1 MLVSLHIE
9 NVATIKTVDI
19 EFDRGFT
26 VLSGETGAGKSIIID
41 SVNLLLGEKANRDLI
56 RSGEAAASVE
66 ALFCDLDGEKIKTVT
81 GCGIPCDGELL
92 VYREISENGRNLIKC
107 NGKTVPTYVLKTLT
121 KNLISIHGQNSAQ
134 DLLDP
139 ETHIA
144 YLDAYCENRPLLN
157 EYGESFDRLNAL
169 IAKQRSLLIDEK
181 EKARKTEELTRQ
193 IKEIE
198 SARLKDGEEE
208 ELIASRERIKN
219 IEQTAKYVKTVYKSL
234 YQNEKSSSASDK
246 IAVAVNALEAL
257 NQSEQSVKLE
267 ESINKLTSFR
277 YEIEEIAE
285 SVKRLISDVG
295 EDPAAALDAIEERL
309 GLIKQLKRKY
319 GADINEIKEYSA
331 KMKEELEKIK
341 AADDE
346 YNATKA
352 EIKKEK
358 ATAVALADKLSQSRE
373 KGAAELTKAV
383 LSELYYL
390 DLKKVRFETSVTR
403 RTQLNSKGADDV
415 SFLLAANTGD
425 ELKPL
430 DKTASGGEL
439 SRIMLALKS
448 VFAGKDDI
456 DTVIYDE
463 VDTGISGAT
472 SERIGQRLRYTANGC
487 QVIAITHSAQVAAQ
501 ADNHILVYKK
511 DVDGRTQT
519 FCRTLDEKE
528 RVDELSRIIGG
539 VRITK
544 KVTDTAEE
552 MLKKKNK
559 PDN

>member
-1 MLVSLHIE
+1 M
-9 NVATIKTVDI
+9 
-19 EFDRGFT
+19 
-26 VLSGETGAGKSIIID
+26 
-41 SVNLLLGEKANRDLI
+41 
-56 RSGEAAASVE
+56 
-66 ALFCDLDGEKIKTVT
+66 
-81 GCGIPCDGELL
+81 
-92 VYREISENGRNLIKC
+92 
-107 NGKTVPTYVLKTLT
+107 
-121 KNLISIHGQNSAQ
+121 
-134 DLLDP
+134 
-139 ETHIA
+139 
-144 YLDAYCENRPLLN
+144 
-157 EYGESFDRLNAL
+157 
-169 IAKQRSLLIDEK
+169 
-181 EKARKTEELTRQ
+181 
-193 IKEIE
+193 
-198 SARLKDGEEE
+198 
-208 ELIASRERIKN
+208 
-219 IEQTAKYVKTVYKSL
+219 
-234 YQNEKSSSASDK
+234 
-246 IAVAVNALEAL
+246 
-257 NQSEQSVKLE
+257 
-267 ESINKLTSFR
+267 
-277 YEIEEIAE
+277 
-285 SVKRLISDVG
+285 
-295 EDPAAALDAIEERL
+295 
-309 GLIKQLKRKY
+309 
-319 GADINEIKEYSA
+319 
-331 KMKEELEKIK
+331 
-341 AADDE
+341 
-346 YNATKA
+346 
-352 EIKKEK
+352 
-358 ATAVALADKLSQSRE
+358 ALAGKLSQSRE

>member
-81 GCGIPCDGELL
+81 RCGIPCDGELL

-144 YLDAYCENRPLLN
+144 YLDAYCENRPLLK
-157 EYGESFDRLNAL
+157 EYNESFDRLNAL

-257 NQSEQSVKLE
+257 NQSEQSGKIE

>member
-56 RSGEAAASVE
+56 RAGETSASVE
-66 ALFCDLDGEKIKTVT
+66 ALFCSLGEDKIKNITEA
-81 GCGIPCDGELL
+81 GIPCDGELL
-92 VYREISENGRNLIKC
+92 ICREISDNGRNLIKC
-107 NGKTVPTYVLKTLT
+107 NGKTVPMYVLKTVT

-134 DLLDP
+134 DLLDT

-144 YLDAYCENRPLLN
+144 YLDAYCENKPLLG
-157 EYGESFDRLNAL
+157 EYSKSFETLNGL
-169 IAKQRSLLIDEK
+169 ISKQRSLMMDEK
-181 EKARKTEELTRQ
+181 EKARRIEELQRQ
-193 IKEIE
+193 IKEID
-198 SARLKDGEEE
+198 SAKLKDGEED

-234 YQNEKSSSASDK
+234 YRSEKSASASDK
-246 IAVAVNALEAL
+246 IALAVNALEAL
-257 NQSEQSVKLE
+257 NQTEHSDKIEEYIKKL
-267 ESINKLTSFR
+267 SGFR
-277 YEIEEIAE
+277 YEIDDIAH
-285 SVKRLISDVG
+285 SVRQLIDG
-295 EDPAAALDAIEERL
+295 YGDDPAAALDAIEERL
-309 GLIKQLKRKY
+309 GLIRQLKRKY
-319 GADINEIKEYSA
+319 GSDINEIKAYSA
-331 KMKEELEKIK
+331 EMKRELEKLR
-341 AADDE
+341 AVDDE
-346 YNATKA
+346 INEIKA

-358 ATAVALADKLSQSRE
+358 ATAVALAAKLSEKRE
-373 KGAAELTKAV
+373 KGAALLTKAV
-383 LSELYYL
+383 RDELYYL
-390 DLKKVRFETSVTR
+390 DLKKVRFETSVVR
-403 RTQLNSKGADDV
+403 RVQLNAKGADDV
-415 SFLLAANTGD
+415 IFLLAANTGD

-472 SERIGQRLRYTANGC
+472 SERIGQRLRYTAKGC

-501 ADNHILVYKK
+501 ADNHVLVYKK
-511 DVDGRTQT
+511 DVGDRTQT
-519 FCRTLDEKE
+519 FTKTLNDRE
-528 RVDELSRIIGG
+528 RVEELSRIIGG
-539 VRITK
+539 VQITK
-544 KVTDTAEE
+544 KVVETAEE
-552 MLKKKNK
+552 MLKKNK
-559 PDN
+559 TET